1 MTNLAMAAPLRTK
14 LGEPAADGLMNM
26 FADAHILATASFERT
41 LRDELGKVRCEML
54 TGQANLRADLIK
66 WSFLFWIGQLAA
78 VVGLLSLIR

>member
-1 MTNLAMAAPLRTK
+1 MPASLRTK

-26 FADAHILATASFERT
+26 FADAHILATASFERR
-41 LRDELGKVRCEML
+41 LGEELAKLRCEMVA
-54 TGQANLRADLIK
+54 GHANLRADLLK